1 MDVDIEALLEA
12 PFRPSPGKLAS
23 NSPAP
28 SALGNGSA
36 SARASGGTNDGLDLY
51 AGIEGP
57 EASTSKSDHRN
68 NRHRDSRRERD
79 WDRDRSRSPR
89 DRHRDRDRDRHRGD
103 RDSRRERD
111 RVSGASA
118 VNDDSHTR
126 DRDRDPDRDMER
138 ERPKKPTREEL
149 KQMEIERDQRTVFIM
164 QLAARVRES
173 DIFDF
178 FQDNGAGKVR
188 DVRYVPFLYALI
200 VFNLKFN
207 RRLVTDRISRKSK
220 GVGYVEFY
228 ERTAVQL
235 AINLTGTKL
244 LGIPM
249 IVMHT
254 ESEKNRLAEEAAKAA
269 VQATVEVTTGGP
281 TASALARLYVGSLDF
296 ALTEDDIRSIFEI
309 YGPIEFVNLH
319 KDVETGRSKGFAF
332 VQFRKAEDAKAA
344 LDKMQGFELR
354 GRTVEYFD
362 GFNTSFRLKKIQ
374 LKVGYSTEADKSG
387 LSYNNTLPN
396 SSASASAQVFVGGLE
411 DEEKAGVALNAQA
424 RAALMAKL
432 ARRDEQSTSSPSAA
446 SGASSNAQQSATR
459 CVLLKNMFD
468 PASET
473 GDSWDAEI
481 RDDVKEECEKY
492 GKIVHI
498 AVDRNSMGYIYIK
511 FDAIPYAQM
520 AIKALNGRFFAGK
533 QISATFMLDVVYHA
547 KYPDAAYL

>member
-12 PFRPSPGKLAS
+12 PFRQPSPAKLVAL
-23 NSPAP
+23 SPAQP
-28 SALGNGSA
+28 AFGNGVA
-36 SARASGGTNDGLDLY
+36 AAADGLDLY
-51 AGIEGP
+51 AGIDGP
-57 EASTSKSDHRN
+57 DSGASKSDR
-68 NRHRDSRRERD
+68 RDSRHQDSRRDRDRERD
-79 WDRDRSRSPR
+79 RDRDRSRSPR
-89 DRHRDRDRDRHRGD
+89 DRHRDRDRDRDRDRHRGD
-103 RDSRRERD
+103 RESR
-111 RVSGASA
+111 
-118 VNDDSHTR
+118 R
-126 DRDRDPDRDMER
+126 DRDRDRERDRDRVVGPSTGADEGRARDRDRDRDR
-138 ERPKKPTREEL
+138 EADRDRLKKPTREEL

-188 DVRYVPFLYALI
+188 DVR
-200 VFNLKFN
+200 
-207 RRLVTDRISRKSK
+207 LVTDRISRKSK

-228 ERTAVQL
+228 ERTAVQR

-269 VQATVEVTTGGP
+269 AQVAVEVTTGGP

-296 ALTEDDIRSIFEI
+296 ALTEDDIRTIFEI

-319 KDVETGRSKGFAF
+319 KDLETGRSKGFAF
-332 VQFRKAEDAKAA
+332 VQFRKADDAKAA

-354 GRTVEYFD
+354 GRT
-362 GFNTSFRLKKIQ
+362 

-387 LSYNNTLPN
+387 LSYNNTLPP
-396 SSASASAQVFVGGLE
+396 SAASTSAQVFVGGLE

-432 ARRDEQSTSSPSAA
+432 ARRDEPSASSSPSAA
-446 SGASSNAQQSATR
+446 SGASSNAQQSASR

-473 GDSWDAEI
+473 GDTWDTEI

-498 AVDRNSMGYIYIK
+498 AVDKNSMGYIYIK